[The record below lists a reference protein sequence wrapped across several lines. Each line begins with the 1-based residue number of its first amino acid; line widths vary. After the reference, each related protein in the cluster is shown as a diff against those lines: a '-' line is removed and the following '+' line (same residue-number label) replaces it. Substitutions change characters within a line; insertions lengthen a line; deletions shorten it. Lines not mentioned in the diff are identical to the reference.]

1 MRMSP
6 QSLFVIV
13 ILTVIT
19 GFTDA
24 RGFVHVAAMWDG
36 STFVPGAAAKAVGY
50 FAVGIP
56 AYMATIYFLRRHGLA
71 VAELQVMFWFLITVV
86 GVALMS
92 GRFFAWSMVDRVVA
106 GLVVMGMVWL
116 VVRVGG

>member
-1 MRMSP
+1 MSP

-86 GVALMS
+86 GVA
-92 GRFFAWSMVDRVVA
+92 
-106 GLVVMGMVWL
+106 
-116 VVRVGG
+116 

>member
-1 MRMSP
+1 
-6 QSLFVIV
+6 
-13 ILTVIT
+13 
-19 GFTDA
+19 
-24 RGFVHVAAMWDG
+24 
-36 STFVPGAAAKAVGY
+36 
-50 FAVGIP
+50 
-56 AYMATIYFLRRHGLA
+56 FLRRHGLA